1 MRRQKAS
8 KPVSAPEPS
17 RLVLA
22 GAWLGIA
29 LLLAGL
35 LAWYLSAARRA
46 AGEFGLPLDDG
57 WIHARFAQHL
67 ARGEGFSFN
76 PGEATSTTTSPL
88 WTLLLALGY
97 RVTGEYLFTGIAI
110 NYALTLALL
119 VIVYRLSLAL
129 IPSRW
134 LALSVALALAVTVP
148 LQWWALSGMEP
159 TLYAALALLGI
170 LLHITAR
177 SDGPAREL
185 PATVVFSLAAL
196 ARPEMLL
203 LFPLAML
210 DRLLSMRKRSFVGWL
225 KELALNFPIY
235 ALFVTPFLF
244 YNHRVTG
251 YLLPTSYY
259 SKLQYAG
266 IPGLLSGAPI
276 SPLAAIVLYP
286 LGELASVIGV
296 WLKDNFILGVSV
308 FAGAGW
314 LVWQWRKNSDSGR
327 RSLLVPLLLVVQPL
341 AWAMAGG
348 YRPPAYQSQRYLAD
362 LNPLFVLLGMIGGWW
377 ATGRVPGAWRD
388 RARVALLGAVLAVSL
403 VGQPEGLM
411 TYARNV
417 KNTTEM
423 QVAIGRWL
431 KANAP
436 ADSLLAVNDIGAIG
450 SITQMRVLDLQGL
463 VTPEVLPLRDM
474 RSRLDGTAPM
484 KMFEFIVSRRPGYL
498 VIFPQWYPEL
508 AARTDLFTQVHS
520 VVLTDNITNGASEMV
535 IYRTI
540 WAGQG
545 KGPSG

>member
-1 MRRQKAS
+1 VA
-8 KPVSAPEPS
+8 V
-17 RLVLA
+17 V
-22 GAWLGIA
+22 
-29 LLLAGL
+29 LAGL

-57 WIHARFAQHL
+57 WIHARFAQNL

-97 RVTGEYLFTGIAI
+97 RITGEHLFTGIVI
-110 NYALTLALL
+110 NYAVTLALL

-129 IPSRW
+129 IQSRW
-134 LALSVALALAVTVP
+134 LALSVAVVLAVTVP

-159 TLYAALALLGI
+159 VLYAALALLGI

-177 SDGPAREL
+177 GDGPAREL
-185 PATVVFSLAAL
+185 PSTVLFSLAAL

-225 KELALNFPIY
+225 RELALNFPIY
-235 ALFVTPFLF
+235 ALFVAPFFF

-266 IPGLLSGAPI
+266 IPGLLAGAPV
-276 SPLAAIVLYP
+276 SPLAAMVVYP

-314 LVWQWRKNSDSGR
+314 LVWQWRANRDGGR
-327 RSLLVPLLLVVQPL
+327 SSVLIPLLLVVQPL
-341 AWAMAGG
+341 AWALAGG

-377 ATGRVPGAWRD
+377 ATGRIPAAWRG
-388 RARVALLGAVLAVSL
+388 RARAALLGAVLAVSL
-403 VGQPEGLM
+403 VEQPEGLM

-450 SITQMRVLDLQGL
+450 FITQMHVLDLQGL

-474 RSRLDGTAPM
+474 RSRLDHTAPA
-484 KMFEFIVSRRPGYL
+484 KVFDFIVSRRPDYL

-508 AARTDLFTQVHS
+508 AARSDLFTQVHS
-520 VVLTDNITNGASEMV
+520 VVLADNITNGANEMV
-535 IYRTI
+535 VYRTT
-540 WAGQG
+540 WAEQG
-545 KGPSG
+545 KEPSG